1 MQDIIQLL
9 PDSVAN
15 QIAAGEVI
23 QRPASVVKE
32 LLENAVDAG
41 AEKITLLVQEAGREL
56 IQVSDNGRGMTPADA
71 RMCFERHA
79 TSKLKGSE
87 DLFRI
92 QTKGF
97 RGEALASIAAV
108 AQVELK
114 TRRAE
119 EQLGTQILMA
129 GSKLIE
135 QNLTAC
141 TPGTV
146 FTIKK
151 LFYNIPA
158 RYAFLKSNAA
168 ENTHISEEFIRVAI
182 AHPEIA
188 FTFTSNGSEQYHLV
202 KSNLP
207 QRIAALFGNNYQ
219 DRLVKLEEQTQVV
232 NIRGYVVKPE
242 YSRKTR
248 GEQYFFVNNRFIRNP
263 YLNNAVQM
271 AFQSLIPHENQ
282 AGYFIFID
290 VDPAAVDVNIHPTKT
305 EVKFRDEKVIY
316 AILHAVV
323 KRSLGQANLTPSLDF
338 SDAQSIDIPLPEK
351 GKIFS
356 APEVK
361 INPGYNPFGKTGGSP
376 FDMRRAADLSQWHQ
390 LYAPDQATHQ
400 QAVNPNEQTMIP
412 SKGEEETEEYKQL
425 FQFANQYL
433 LFSKNGTLYAIDQ
446 QHAHEQVLYERFVTG
461 LAQRNTASQQLM
473 FPEHVEVQPHLQ
485 PLLKEL
491 LPDLREL
498 GFLLQPLG
506 IHTWVVSGIPS
517 DATNQNLQQLLD
529 DMLHAFNESRQDL
542 STRRQTLL
550 CASLARKLCIK
561 RGTEMK
567 PDEIQALVKAFF
579 ACENTRHTPSGKK
592 IMTMLSPS
600 QLGDLIKN
608 QA

>member
-32 LLENAVDAG
+32 LLENAIDAG

-56 IQVSDNGRGMTPADA
+56 IQVSDNGRGMSPADA

-114 TRRAE
+114 TRRFE
-119 EQLGTQILMA
+119 EQLGTQMLMA
-129 GSKLIE
+129 GSKVVE

-141 TPGTV
+141 APGTV
-146 FTIKK
+146 FSVKK

-182 AHPEIA
+182 AHPEVA
-188 FTFTSNGSEQYHLV
+188 FTYNSNGNEQYHLV

-242 YSRKTR
+242 FSRKTR

-271 AFQSLIPHENQ
+271 AFHSLIPHENQ

-338 SDAQSIDIPLPEK
+338 TDAQSVEFPLPEK
-351 GKIFS
+351 GRIFS

-361 INPGYNPFGKTGGSP
+361 INPGYNPFDKTSGSS

-390 LYAPDQATHQ
+390 LYAPDHASQ
-400 QAVNPNEQTMIP
+400 QIGNPDQQSFIASN
-412 SKGEEETEEYKQL
+412 KEEEKEEYKQL
-425 FQFANQYL
+425 FQVANQYIVL
-433 LFSKNGTLYAIDQ
+433 MKNGTLYVVDQ
-446 QHAHEQVLYERFVTG
+446 QFAHEQVLFERFVAG
-461 LAQRNTASQQLM
+461 LAQRNASSQQLM

-517 DATNQNLQQLLD
+517 DAINQNLQQLLD
-529 DMLHAFNESRQDL
+529 DMLNAFNESRQDL
-542 STRRQTLL
+542 SSRKQTLL

-561 RGTEMK
+561 RGMEMK
-567 PDEIQALVKAFF
+567 TDEIQSLAKDFL

-592 IMTMLSPS
+592 IMTKLSPG
-600 QLGDLIKN
+600 QLGELIKN
-608 QA
+608 QT